1 MKKALLIVDIQNDY
15 FEQGAWE
22 LVGSTAASL
31 QAQKVLHHFRKE
43 HLPIIHIQH
52 FAVGEGLPFFKPNTP
67 GVEIHDNVK
76 PLASEKVIAKHY
88 PNSFKETELL
98 EYLQENGITS
108 LVIMGMMTH
117 MCIDAT
123 TRAAKDFG
131 FDCTVISDACA
142 SRDLELQGKTVK
154 ASEVH
159 TAFLSALG
167 FAYANVL
174 PAEVYLTSNNQ

>member
-22 LVGSTAASL
+22 LVGATAASL
-31 QAQKVLHHFRKE
+31 QAQKVLQHFRKE
-43 HLPIIHIQH
+43 DLPIIHIQH
-52 FAVGEGLPFFKPNTP
+52 VAVGEGLPFFKPNTQ
-67 GVEIHDNVK
+67 GVEIHNHVK
-76 PLASEKVIAKHY
+76 PIASEMVIVKHY
-88 PNSFKETELL
+88 PNSFKETALL
-98 EYLQENGITS
+98 EYLKENKITS

-154 ASEVH
+154 ALDVH

-167 FAYANVL
+167 FAYADVV
-174 PAEVYLTSNNQ
+174 PADVYLTSTRQ